1 MPQLLHRCSRCRN
14 QKNLY
19 PKTTRRRRRRRTT
32 TYLPVK
38 GRSYSSNNK
47 NSALCRQRK
56 VPSIWAWEIWAATKL
71 QKPIFTQR
79 VREEESTRTMRTASR
94 GSNRRLRDRKWT
106 VCRVFWRLAGFEL
119 LFVSELSQEL
129 TCGLA
134 KKAVEITSLCFTLY
148 IHGYTNIQ
156 NQVYGDIYI
165 YIYIYI

>member
-19 PKTTRRRRRRRTT
+19 PKTTRRRTRRTT
-32 TYLPVK
+32 YLSVK

-56 VPSIWAWEIWAATKL
+56 VPSIWAWETWAATKL
-71 QKPIFTQR
+71 QSQFSHKEFGR
-79 VREEESTRTMRTASR
+79 RTMSTASR

-106 VCRVFWRLAGFEL
+106 VCRVFCRLAGFEL
-119 LFVSELSQEL
+119 LFVSELSQKL

-134 KKAVEITSLCFTLY
+134 KKAVEITSLHFTLY
-148 IHGYTNIQ
+148 IHAYTNIQ

-165 YIYIYI
+165 F